1 MVLIPSPRHKL
12 SHLLGSPHPLER
24 DVLYGRPFSIKALY
38 CTYKIIIHKD
48 IYVQYTFSIYIYIYI
63 YIYNPMYNIIILYSY
78 IYISIGYIYNFPC
91 RFGVR
96 IFLLYHS
103 ACRKR
108 RLKGGVHGSLV
119 VKFAAARCQGP
130 RFYLGQGRNLDRD
143 FCSMRTT
150 VPPLGK
156 QLWVPEPVPSM
167 ATKGPSIKY
176 VTLEGVGGPR
186 RCDNL

>member
-12 SHLLGSPHPLER
+12 SHLLGPPHPLER
-24 DVLYGRPFSIKALY
+24 DVLYGRPFSTKALY

-63 YIYNPMYNIIILYSY
+63 YM
-78 IYISIGYIYNFPC
+78 C
-91 RFGVR
+91 
-96 IFLLYHS
+96 
-103 ACRKR
+103 
-108 RLKGGVHGSLV
+108 VHGSLV

-156 QLWVPEPVPSM
+156 QLWV
-167 ATKGPSIKY
+167 
-176 VTLEGVGGPR
+176 
-186 RCDNL
+186 